1 MRSCEEFALLA
12 SLAVDGEASEE
23 EQAALAAHL
32 EVCPACRAYFEDIRA
47 IHEAFAPEVITL
59 PENFAAGVMERVR
72 ETAQDPPVKTVS
84 PRRWRRWVPGAVLA
98 ACCALAVLGVW
109 RGNVTRFAGQS
120 MIAADS
126 AAPSGEENAAPAAA
140 EPAEQA
146 EAALELDAAPPRSDA
161 KAAPAADEA
170 PQPDGFPAED
180 AGAGSTGLADS
191 PAGQAA
197 DAPAAAAPAVAPP
210 AVHGERYGTGG
221 TEPGAAGETVMLTT
235 ASPAAAAWVEEYL
248 GLPWAAGEVFR
259 LTEDQYGELRAALAE
274 AGEAFSEETLGS
286 SGGVWLVR
294 AQSGENP

>member
-12 SLAVDGEASEE
+12 SLAVDGEASQE

-32 EVCPACRAYFEDIRA
+32 EICPACRAYFEDIRA
-47 IHEAFAPEVITL
+47 IHDSLAPEVITL

-84 PRRWRRWVPGAVLA
+84 PPRWRRWVPGAALA
-98 ACCALAVLGVW
+98 ACCALVVLGVW

-120 MIAADS
+120 MVAADC
-126 AAPSGEENAAPAAA
+126 AAPSGEENGAPAAA

-146 EAALELDAAPPRSDA
+146 EAALELAAAPPRSDA
-161 KAAPAADEA
+161 KAAPTSDEA

-180 AGAGSTGLADS
+180 AGAGSACPADS
-191 PAGQAA
+191 TAGQEA
-197 DAPAAAAPAVAPP
+197 DAPAAVAPAAAPP
-210 AVHGERYGTGG
+210 AVHGERYGTDGA
-221 TEPGAAGETVMLTT
+221 EPGAAGETVMLTT

-248 GLPWAAGEVFR
+248 GLPWTADEVFR

-274 AGEAFSEETLGS
+274 AGEAFSEEILGS
-286 SGGVWLVR
+286 SGGVWLIR
-294 AQSGENP
+294 AQSDENP